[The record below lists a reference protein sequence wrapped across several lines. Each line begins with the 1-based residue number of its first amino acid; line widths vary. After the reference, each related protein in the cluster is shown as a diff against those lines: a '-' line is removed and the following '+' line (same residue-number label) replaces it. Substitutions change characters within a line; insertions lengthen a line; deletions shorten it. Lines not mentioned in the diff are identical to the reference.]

1 MALFWIIDDNGTA
14 VYEGEVVDRYWTL
27 ILVRYTFHSLADES
41 ELTSFRPLV
50 VQ

>member
-27 ILVRYTFHSLADES
+27 ILVRYTFHSLTDES